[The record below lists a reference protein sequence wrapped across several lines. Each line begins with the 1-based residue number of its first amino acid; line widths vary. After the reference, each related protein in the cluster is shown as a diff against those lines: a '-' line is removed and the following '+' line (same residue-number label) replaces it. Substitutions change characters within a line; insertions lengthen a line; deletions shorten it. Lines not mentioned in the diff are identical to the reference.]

1 MQSGW
6 ISSDIFQMSTTI
18 IMSITLKKIS
28 HPIDWQQDLG
38 QKRGEDGDAIRMDCF
53 WHPTPAF
60 KQPLADFKYGPKKKM
75 TNDPH
80 GVNSGAD
87 AMALPC
93 TMIQK

>member
-1 MQSGW
+1 MRYLMCSLHMAVGAKTER
-6 ISSDIFQMSTTI
+6 D
-18 IMSITLKKIS
+18 
-28 HPIDWQQDLG
+28 
-38 QKRGEDGDAIRMDCF
+38 GEDGDAIRMDCF

-93 TMIQK
+93 TMIQIRKYVQKLDLLG

>member
-1 MQSGW
+1 MAVGAKTER
-6 ISSDIFQMSTTI
+6 D
-18 IMSITLKKIS
+18 
-28 HPIDWQQDLG
+28 
-38 QKRGEDGDAIRMDCF
+38 GEDGDAIRMDCF

-93 TMIQK
+93 TMIQKRKYVQKVNKEMIKGLISLSLID